1 MRLLLEPE
9 PVGGPGLDVW
19 LTEADSEEGRRDP
32 CGRLLSRAV
41 AAPGE
46 AGQVSGPQR
55 AACKLGP
62 LSQPARLRGSGTVSY
77 RQAPGLDFTCWSP
90 LAE

>member
-41 AAPGE
+41 AAPGD
-46 AGQVSGPQR
+46 VIS
-55 AACKLGP
+55 
-62 LSQPARLRGSGTVSY
+62 SRLT
-77 RQAPGLDFTCWSP
+77 
-90 LAE
+90 